1 MSLLQLKQH
10 KIYILAIVIGL
21 FSGCIGGTLA
31 ILFWERLYPIIL
43 EILK

>member
-1 MSLLQLKQH
+1 MNLSKLKQH
-10 KIYILAIVIGL
+10 KTYILAIVIGL
-21 FSGCIGGTLA
+21 FSGCMGGALA